1 MKKSLKLTFILLVI
15 ICISLST
22 RVFAA
27 SIDCNMEI
35 QTSKAEYSKGEEFVA
50 NVYISDIKSETGIIA
65 LQAVLDYDKSN
76 LTLLGMAGKSGWDTP
91 AINSTYNPDNGK
103 IVLTRNALGK
113 DDESVFEIRFKVNDD
128 SASSTSINLKN
139 IKVVNGDDT
148 PKSIVLIKKDLTIQN
163 AADNNGDSDTDTSK
177 DDEPTTDTSN
187 NNNSGNSSTSNN
199 SNKSTGNSSTNNNNT
214 EANSNE
220 TNSNEVNSNEIVSN
234 EVDSNA
240 ITNDT
245 NSIATST
252 KPTTDL
258 PKDNA
263 DLNEDGFTLTQLII
277 IIVVVGIV
285 IFLIIYFYSRYVNK
299 NSARKHTKPKSKSR
313 HY

>member
-1 MKKSLKLTFILLVI
+1 MKKSFKLTFILLVI

-22 RVFAA
+22 RVFAD

-76 LTLLGMAGKSGWDTP
+76 LTLLGMAGKNGWDTP

-163 AADNNGDSDTDTSK
+163 SSDNNGDLDTDTPK
-177 DDEPTTDTSN
+177 DDEPSTDTSSNNNGGNGSTSDNSSKSTSSSAN
-187 NNNSGNSSTSNN
+187 NNNADSN
-199 SNKSTGNSSTNNNNT
+199 TD
-214 EANSNE
+214 E
-220 TNSNEVNSNEIVSN
+220 TDANEVNSNEIASN
-234 EVDSNA
+234 EMDFNTMA
-240 ITNDT
+240 NDT
-245 NSIATST
+245 NSINTST

-277 IIVVVGIV
+277 IIVAVGIV

-299 NSARKHTKPKSKSR
+299 NNVSKRTKSKSKSR